1 MILGTWRDYQGSYWG
16 KNYLLL
22 LIHQMQKSFVAYE
35 YEHLSSSTSSSIRFL
50 INIIRQLGYHLLF
63 LEASIGL
70 LLSTGGQRSIL
81 DRYVTLILDPLG
93 QCMPLL
99 SSAWWPS
106 AILLIMIIIN
116 LSLFFNYYS
125 RDFDIKDQL

>member
-1 MILGTWRDYQGSYWG
+1 MILGTWRVYQGSYWG
-16 KNYLLL
+16 KSYLLL

-70 LLSTGGQRSIL
+70 LLSTGGQCSIL
-81 DRYVTLILDPLG
+81 DRYVTLILDPMG
-93 QCMPLL
+93 QHMPLL

-125 RDFDIKDQL
+125 